1 MSLIMLWGD
10 FDDRPLELVY
20 KRLINES
27 DAELVIV
34 DQNKI
39 NEVNFDYT
47 VSQEITG
54 TIQVGKQRYSLS
66 DISAVYLRPYSAS
79 SQEQEC
85 TSEFYKKELQN
96 HRLQLEQVF
105 ISWLEMTPA
114 LVINRYSAMASNCS
128 KPFQAQLIK
137 NNGFKTP
144 QTIVTTSPDKVIKFI
159 NIHGDVIYKSVS
171 SVRSIVSRLNPEK
184 MKNISDINWVPTQ
197 FQEHVKGCDYR
208 VHVIGSKTISSKI
221 NTSAD
226 DYRYSHKTGASVE
239 ICACEIPNHVQRK
252 CVQLVK
258 NLGLVI
264 GGVDLRLTPDGEWYC
279 FEVNP
284 SPGFSY
290 YQSHTGQDI
299 AGEVVNLLLNRQE
312 QVTNTEPQLVTN
324 NGMP

>member
-1 MSLIMLWGD
+1 MLWGD
-10 FDDRPLELVY
+10 FDDRPLEYVY
-20 KRLINES
+20 KRLMDES

-39 NEVNFDYT
+39 NEVNFDYK
-47 VSQEITG
+47 VGREISG
-54 TIQVGKQRYSLS
+54 SIQVANHCYSLS
-66 DISAVYLRPYSAS
+66 EISAVYLRPYAVS

-85 TSEFYKKELQN
+85 TSESYKKELQN
-96 HRLQLEQVF
+96 HRLLLEQVF

-114 LVINRYSAMASNCS
+114 LVINKYSAMASNCS

-144 QTIVTTSPDKVIKFI
+144 QTIVTTSSDKVSQFI
-159 NIHGDVIYKSVS
+159 NIHGNVIYKSIS
-171 SVRSIVSRLNPEK
+171 SVRSIVSRLSPEK

-197 FQEHVKGCDYR
+197 FQEQVNGSDFR

-221 NTSAD
+221 NCSAD
-226 DYRYSHKTGASVE
+226 DYRYAHNAGKNMD
-239 ICACEIPNHVQRK
+239 ICACQIPKHVQHK

-290 YQSHTGQDI
+290 YQSYTGQDI
-299 AGEVVNLLLNRQE
+299 AGEVVNLLLKGQE
-312 QVTNTEPQLVTN
+312 EKTYTETVTTKVFN
-324 NGMP
+324 